1 LIEIRKTLVII
12 EETRSEGGKRVEPPV
27 RKVGVLAV
35 VNNPYVGRFSQ
46 DLDEIIEFSGGL
58 GRQLGNLAR
67 ETIAHPVEGYGKA
80 AIVGTSGEQEH
91 AVAFLT
97 TVFGDAFREAV
108 GGGKAWISSATKR
121 GCAGSRIDIPIA
133 FKDAL
138 WVRSH
143 YDALEVGIPDAPNP
157 DEVVVAVAVT
167 NRERPQARLGGLR
180 KEDVKGED
188 GLR

>member
-1 LIEIRKTLVII
+1 MIEVRKTLVII
-12 EETRSEGGKRVEPPV
+12 EETQLEGGKKVEPPT

-35 VNNPYVGRFSQ
+35 VNNPYAGRYSQ
-46 DLDEIIEFSGGL
+46 ELGEIVEFSAGL
-58 GRQLGNLAR
+58 GRQLGDLAR
-67 ETIAHPVEGYGKA
+67 QALGQPVEGYGKA
-80 AIVGTSGEQEH
+80 AIVGTNGEQEH

-97 TVFGDAFREAV
+97 TVFGDAFRAAV
-108 GGGKAWISSATKR
+108 GGGKAWISSASKR

-133 FKDAL
+133 YKDAL

-157 DEVVVAVAVT
+157 DEVLVAVAVS
-167 NRERPQARLGGLR
+167 NRERPHARLGGLR
-180 KEDVKGED
+180 KEEVKGED